1 MIRSEIKERAKRNFR
16 ANYWLLV
23 GIFAVA
29 LLLGAI
35 QGGTPTFSFNVNNF
49 INLDGVSSS
58 IGEDGTF
65 SLPEMIEGVKGD
77 VFDFK
82 AEWNNA
88 IDDFQAEIPGDRD
101 ELFAATATGAV
112 AVFLA
117 IFIFAAGIGVAL
129 GAFVIGPI
137 GVGANRVATRAYD
150 GGSFSF
156 GELFWAFRSGFY
168 MRIVG
173 VCALN
178 AIFTILPII
187 IFTFAGAVLTLVFRN
202 PLFMLVMVASLI
214 VLLPVGIGLSLTT
227 YLVGDPAGAQ
237 GGDSAM
243 EVIRTSWEIMRGH
256 KWERFVFGLSFIGW
270 QILSGLT
277 LGILGIFYVNP
288 YREVAFG
295 GYYREL
301 SLNKGLV
308 VLPEA

>member
-35 QGGTPTFSFNVNNF
+35 QGGTPTFSFNFNGIVD
-49 INLDGVSSS
+49 LDSLSSS
-58 IGEDGTF
+58 VNEDGTF
-65 SLPEMIEGVKGD
+65 SLPEMIENIKGD
-77 VFDFK
+77 VFDFRE
-82 AEWNNA
+82 EWDEA
-88 IDDFQAEIPGDRD
+88 MDDIDAEIPGDRD

-112 AVFLA
+112 VVFFT
-117 IFIFAAGIGVAL
+117 IFIVAAAIGIAL

-137 GVGANRVATRAYD
+137 GVGANRIATRAYD

-178 AIFTILPII
+178 AIITILPLIL
-187 IFTFAGAVLTLVFRN
+187 FTVAGAVLSVVFRN

-214 VLLPVGIGLSLTT
+214 VLLPVSYGLSQTT

-243 EVIRTSWEIMRGH
+243 EVLRTSWEIMRGH
-256 KWERFVFGLSFIGW
+256 KWELFVFGLSFIGW

-288 YREVAFG
+288 YREVSFG

-301 SLNKGLV
+301 SINKGLV
-308 VLPEA
+308 VLPEV

>member
-35 QGGTPTFSFNVNNF
+35 QGGTPTFSFNFNGIVD
-49 INLDGVSSS
+49 LDSLSSS
-58 IGEDGTF
+58 VNEDGTF
-65 SLPEMIEGVKGD
+65 SLREMIENIKGD
-77 VFDFK
+77 VFDFRE
-82 AEWNNA
+82 EWDEA
-88 IDDFQAEIPGDRD
+88 MDDIDAEIPGDRD

-112 AVFLA
+112 VVFLT
-117 IFIFAAGIGVAL
+117 IFIIAAAIGVAL

-137 GVGANRVATRAYD
+137 GVGANRIATRAYD

-178 AIFTILPII
+178 AIITILPLI
-187 IFTFAGAVLTLVFRN
+187 IFTVAGAVLSVVFRN

-214 VLLPVGIGLSLTT
+214 VLLPVSYGLSQTT

-237 GGDSAM
+237 GGESAM
-243 EVIRTSWEIMRGH
+243 EVLRTSWEIMRGH
-256 KWERFVFGLSFIGW
+256 KWELFVFGLSFIGW

-288 YREVAFG
+288 YREVSFG

-301 SLNKGLV
+301 SINKGLV
-308 VLPEA
+308 VLPEV